1 MTSKEAIDFVKE
13 YPYLIRQA
21 MTQTKRNSLMNKNSK
36 ALDILESLSKRDTP
50 LKIKNPYVESPTH
63 EGDRVLKES
72 HCKCNNGVINNDFDF
87 CPKCGQRLDW
97 SE

>member
-1 MTSKEAIDFVKE
+1 MTSKQAIDFVRE

-36 ALDILESLSKRDTP
+36 ALDILEKLVERDTP
-50 LKIKNPYVESPTH
+50 KATIKKIKVIYTQH
-63 EGDRVLKES
+63 
-72 HCKCNNGVINNDFDF
+72 KCPICACRLEMIPLEEVNF

-97 SE
+97 K

>member
-1 MTSKEAIDFVKE
+1 MTSKQAIDFVRE

-21 MTQTKRNSLMNKNSK
+21 TTQTKRNNLMNKNSK

-50 LKIKNPYVESPTH
+50 LKITNPYIESPVH
-63 EGDRVLKES
+63 KGDKVLKES
-72 HCKCNNGVINNDFDF
+72 QCKCKGPINNDFSF
-87 CPKCGQRLDW
+87 CPYCGQRIDW